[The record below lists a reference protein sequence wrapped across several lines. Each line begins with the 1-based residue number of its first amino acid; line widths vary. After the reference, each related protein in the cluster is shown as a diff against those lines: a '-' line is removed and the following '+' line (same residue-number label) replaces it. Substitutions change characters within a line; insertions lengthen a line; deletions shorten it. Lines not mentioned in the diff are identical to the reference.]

1 LKIFKKQAF
10 KPSDFDAIGG
20 LFMTKN
26 EDDISQRRQLQ
37 DWFFHEEFS
46 FSPRIKNDI
55 ALLKTKHSFICNLY
69 VQPGKFS

>member
-1 LKIFKKQAF
+1 
-10 KPSDFDAIGG
+10 
-20 LFMTKN
+20 MTKN

-37 DWFFHEEFS
+37 DWFFHDEFS

-69 VQPGKFS
+69 VQPGEFFLIFESNICCRI

>member
-1 LKIFKKQAF
+1 MQKQAF

-37 DWFFHEEFS
+37 DWFFHDQFS
-46 FSPRIKNDI
+46 FHPRIKNDI